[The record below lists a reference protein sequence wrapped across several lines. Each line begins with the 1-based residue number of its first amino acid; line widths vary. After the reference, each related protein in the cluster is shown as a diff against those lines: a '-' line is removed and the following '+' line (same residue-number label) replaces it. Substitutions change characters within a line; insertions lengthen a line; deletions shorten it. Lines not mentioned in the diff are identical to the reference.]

1 MRLTSD
7 FVVSALVRRVQ
18 AEGAYATVARHGDD
32 MAGAIFVLVDGL
44 EGTAALYGPA
54 PPMMDDG
61 PLPADAALTGNRL
74 FSVRD
79 LLPEPSR
86 AAAEAIIASE
96 VRFDPDLWV
105 VDIEDR
111 QMRAFVPL
119 VDPL

>member
-7 FVVSALVRRVQ
+7 FVVSALVRRAQ
-18 AEGAYATVARHGDD
+18 GEGAYATVARHGDD

-44 EGTAALYGPA
+44 DGTAALYGPA

-74 FSVRD
+74 FAVRE
-79 LLPEPSR
+79 LSPEPNR
-86 AAAEAIIASE
+86 AAAEAILASE
-96 VRFDPDLWV
+96 ARFDPDLWV

-111 QMRAFVPL
+111 HMRAFVP
-119 VDPL
+119 VIAAD